1 MKTTTIRQTLCIP
14 LTYIFIL
21 LLAGINMACSDED
34 DKLAAGEENNPPT
47 ETGEVRSF
55 VYQLTNY
62 PDGKLDALA
71 DAPQD
76 LAVIDLARDGGEGYF
91 TREEIETLRNS
102 GKKVLAYFSM
112 GTNETYRPEYEAV
125 VEAGL
130 QLNHW
135 PDWPDEY
142 FVKYWEPAWWE
153 LAVKGRIDQAIAA
166 GFDGVYLDIPNAY
179 EEIDLD
185 LVPDEDRESLARKM
199 VDQIIHISEY
209 AKAQSPGFRIFPQNS
224 PELRHYEGYTEAI
237 DGLGV
242 EDLFF
247 RDADIPCT
255 EDWCAENLANVRALK
270 EAGKVILAVDY
281 ANKAENRSYA
291 CERYAQYG
299 FAGYVS
305 VVELD
310 RIMSPCGE

>member
-1 MKTTTIRQTLCIP
+1 MKVIPRPRRWYVP
-14 LTYIFIL
+14 LTGMIFFIL
-21 LLAGINMACSDED
+21 LSIHVSCSDRD
-34 DKLAAGEENNPPT
+34 DDVTTDESADPPS
-47 ETGEVRSF
+47 ETGAIADF

-62 PDGKLDALA
+62 PDGQLDELA
-71 DAPQD
+71 KAPQD
-76 LAVIDLARDGGEGYF
+76 LAVIDLSSDGGEHYF
-91 TREEIETLRNS
+91 TLEEIATLKKS

-125 VEAGL
+125 VKAGL

-135 PDWPDEY
+135 EDWPDEY

-153 LAVKGRIDQAIAA
+153 LAVKGRVDQAIAA

-185 LVPDEDRESLARKM
+185 LVPGENRESLAKKM
-199 VDQIIHISEY
+199 VAQIIDISEY
-209 AKAQSPGFRIFPQNS
+209 AKGKSPGFWIFPQNS
-224 PELRHYEGYTEAI
+224 PELRRYEGYTEAI

-247 RDADIPCT
+247 MDTDVPCT
-255 EDWCAENLANVRALK
+255 EDWCAENLANVLALQ
-270 EAGKVILAVDY
+270 EAGKIILAVDY
-281 ANKAENRSYA
+281 ADKPENKVYA
-291 CERYAQYG
+291 CERYAVYG

-305 VVELD
+305 VVALD
-310 RIMSPCGE
+310 RVMLPCGT